1 MNNLTNYPGYQ
12 QGIHFNP
19 ACTIKPYP
27 VDYNVTEFIMKHLEY
42 GILHKITDIVS
53 VVHNDLSKGFIKKD
67 TQVIF
72 KVLNTYKVWEN
83 RGQKPLDQDSIVIR

>member
-1 MNNLTNYPGYQ
+1 
-12 QGIHFNP
+12 
-19 ACTIKPYP
+19 
-27 VDYNVTEFIMKHLEY
+27 MKHLEY